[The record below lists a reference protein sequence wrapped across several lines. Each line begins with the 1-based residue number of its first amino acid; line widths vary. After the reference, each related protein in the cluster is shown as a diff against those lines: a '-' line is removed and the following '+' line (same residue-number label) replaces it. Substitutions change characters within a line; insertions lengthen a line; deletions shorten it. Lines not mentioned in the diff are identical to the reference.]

1 MKRLLLFLLLTSFLQ
16 AQTKYV
22 NPFIGTTNGGN
33 TFPGAVVP
41 WGMVSVSP
49 HTAMGAPSGYIHG
62 EKYFHGFGHTH
73 LSGTGCADL
82 GNVVITAVKPGAV
95 EFKQTYSKETASPGY
110 YAVYLND
117 SEIRAEVT
125 AATRA
130 GMIRFIPDKSG
141 KLDILLDPAA
151 TLAIT
156 GGGSVNIISDTEIEG
171 TSISGGFCGETNRQ
185 TVYYAIIF
193 SEKALSFKLESGDR
207 EIKGNYASIVDS
219 SLICRISF
227 DVDEELIIK
236 TGISYVS
243 IANARENLETEIPA
257 WNFEATARKA
267 EDKWNEVLSRII
279 VEGKNEDDK
288 VKFYT
293 ALYHMLIHPNVISDV
308 NKEYPLMG
316 RTGTGKLT
324 EGERY
329 TVFSLWDTYRTLHPF
344 LTLVYPEKQQ
354 EMISSMLGMYKEN
367 GFLPKWELA
376 GAETYMMVG
385 DPAAPVIADS
395 YIKGIRDFDKE
406 LALEA
411 MLKPVMLKQ
420 NEKAPPVRA
429 GYHDILKW
437 GYIPFEQDHNEDW
450 WVWGPV
456 STMLEY
462 NLSDWTIGQFAKAL
476 NRGDV
481 YDTLLNRS
489 LLYKNVFDTTTLF
502 VRPRLK
508 SGNWIEPFD
517 SLITEGSGD
526 WAGSGGPGYV
536 EGNAWNYTW
545 FVPHDIQGL
554 IKIFGGEDKFS
565 DKLLRA
571 FKEKWF
577 TINNEPDFAYPYLF
591 TYIKGKEHLTRQL
604 VTEIMKKE
612 FGTGPGGLPG
622 NDDCGTTSA
631 WFAFSALGF
640 YPDLPA
646 SEIYRIGAPLF
657 DKAEIKLNV
666 KYYSNKSIFIEMDK
680 DDIYINGKIYE
691 YTVNHNDLVN

>member
-1 MKRLLLFLLLTSFLQ
+1 MKYIIIILFLSFSLNS
-16 AQTKYV
+16 QTKYV

-49 HTAMGAPSGYIHG
+49 HNSPGAPAGYIYG
-62 EKYFHGFGHTH
+62 EEYFSGFGHTH

-82 GNVVITAVKPGAV
+82 GNVVITAVKSGEPSSV
-95 EFKQTYSKETASPGY
+95 QRFSKESAKPGY
-110 YAVYLND
+110 YSLYLN
-117 SEIRAEVT
+117 SAETKAEVT
-125 AATRA
+125 AKIRA
-130 GMIRFIPDKSG
+130 GIIRFTPDKPG
-141 KLDILLDPAA
+141 KLDIIIDPST

-156 GGGSVNIISDTEIEG
+156 GGGSVKIVSDTEIEG

-185 TVYYAIIF
+185 TVYFVSRF
-193 SEKALSFKLESGDR
+193 SQDAALFKLISGSK
-207 EIKGNYASIVDS
+207 EIHGKDASIIDS
-219 SLICRISF
+219 PLVCRISF
-227 DVDEELIIK
+227 NIEKQLQIK

-243 IANARENLETEIPA
+243 IANARENLETEMPD
-257 WNFEATARKA
+257 WDFESAIKKA
-267 EDKWNEVLSRII
+267 DGMWNEVLSRIT

-288 VKFYT
+288 IKFYT

-308 NKEYPLMG
+308 NKQYPLMG
-316 RTGTGKLT
+316 RKGIGTLT

-329 TVFSLWDTYRTLHPF
+329 TVYSLWDTYRTLHPF
-344 LTLVYPEKQQ
+344 LTLVYPEKQS
-354 EMISSMLGMYKEN
+354 EMIKSMLGMYKEN
-367 GFLPKWELA
+367 GYLPKWELA
-376 GAETYMMVG
+376 GLETYMMVG

-411 MLKPVMLKQ
+411 MLKPVMLKKGK
-420 NEKAPPVRA
+420 KAPPIRA

-462 NLSDWTIGQFAKAL
+462 NLSDWTIAQYARAL
-476 NRGDV
+476 NRNDL
-481 YDTLLNRS
+481 YDTLLSRS
-489 LLYKNVFDTTTLF
+489 LLYKNIFDSTTLF

-508 SGNWIEPFD
+508 SGEWINPFD

-526 WAGSGGPGYV
+526 WEGSGGPGYV

-545 FVPHDIQGL
+545 FVPHDIPGL
-554 IKIFGGEDKFS
+554 INLFGGEEIFS
-565 DKLLRA
+565 QKLLRS

-591 TYIKGKEHLTRQL
+591 SYIKGKEHLTKQL
-604 VTEIMKKE
+604 VTGIMKNE
-612 FGTGPGGLPG
+612 FGMGPDGLPG
-622 NDDCGTTSA
+622 NDDCGTTSG
-631 WFAFSALGF
+631 WFIFSALGF
-640 YPDLPA
+640 YPDCPA
-646 SEIYRIGAPLF
+646 SEEYRIGVPLF
-657 DKAEIKLNV
+657 DRVQVNLNN
-666 KYYSNKSIFIEMDK
+666 KYYPGKSIIIKKSDK
-680 DDIYINGKIYE
+680 QIGDYKIKHSDLINGGSF
-691 YTVNHNDLVN
+691 DL